1 MMPLLHASST
11 KPSLLLQPTWLPLC
25 LDVSQPAMIMFS
37 RGCTGKVPLVLGD
50 CTLLKRMGIAWV
62 LIWDLREIPVFI
74 VRKFGV
80 GSFLLLI
87 EILV

>member
-1 MMPLLHASST
+1 MPLLPVSST

-25 LDVSQPAMIMFS
+25 LDFSQPAVIMFS

-50 CTLLKRMGIAWV
+50 YTLPKSMGIAWA
-62 LIWDLREIPVFI
+62 LIWALCEIPVFI
-74 VRKFGV
+74 VRQFGV
-80 GSFLLLI
+80 GSFLPLI